1 MTQNKWQQSESKD
14 AKTIALTTRLNTL
27 ESNSTSTNNRR
38 TGQSTPNT
46 QGSDNERNR
55 FLEWRLTKTKDT
67 FERDGKSWY
76 WCTKHGKY
84 DQIPMYATHHP
95 DNHDQWLENKK
106 IWNKNKSSNESTKP
120 SDSKPRKTLSMANN
134 IRATMVAKFSM
145 SETEADQL
153 WTEIEDKS
161 KD

>member
-1 MTQNKWQQSESKD
+1 
-14 AKTIALTTRLNTL
+14 
-27 ESNSTSTNNRR
+27 
-38 TGQSTPNT
+38 
-46 QGSDNERNR
+46 
-55 FLEWRLTKTKDT
+55 
-67 FERDGKSWY
+67 
-76 WCTKHGKY
+76 
-84 DQIPMYATHHP
+84 MYVTHHP

-106 IWNKNKSSNESTKP
+106 NWNKNKSSNESTKP

-134 IRATMVAKFSM
+134 MRATMVAKFSM